1 MSAPSPG
8 HPAGKSTAHPTGAGS
23 EPTHAESIVAVVQDL
38 LESGGYDA
46 VQLREVA
53 ARAHVSLATI
63 YRLFSSR
70 DELIVT
76 AIERWM
82 STNSYAELAL
92 PEEGESVYDGLMRGL
107 RYVFEPWERNP
118 RMLEAYHRARTGP
131 GGRRLDRQGMRAIE
145 PNANALLANA
155 DPAYVEDVTLILK
168 NMAYAVIGRFAAG
181 NLDITA
187 ILPSLERAVYRL
199 TADNETP
206 ATQARPRGTRPRS
219 S

>member
-1 MSAPSPG
+1 MSGASPAQSSRKAQDGAAEPG
-8 HPAGKSTAHPTGAGS
+8 HTDA
-23 EPTHAESIVAVVQDL
+23 IVAVVQDL
-38 LESGGYDA
+38 LETDGYDA

-53 ARAHVSLATI
+53 RRARVSLATI

-76 AIERWM
+76 SIERWM

-92 PEEGESVYDGLMRGL
+92 PEPGESVYDGLMRGL

-131 GGRRLDRQGMRAIE
+131 GGRRLDRQGMKAIL
-145 PNANALLANA
+145 PNATALLQDA
-155 DPAYVEDVTLILK
+155 DAEYAKDIDLILK

-181 NLDITA
+181 TLDITA
-187 ILPSLERAVYRL
+187 ILPTLERAVFRL
-199 TADNETP
+199 TANNETA
-206 ATQARPRGTRPRS
+206 ATEARARGARPRAT
-219 S
+219 

>member
-1 MSAPSPG
+1 MPGRSAGELEKGP
-8 HPAGKSTAHPTGAGS
+8 
-23 EPTHAESIVAVVQDL
+23 EPTHADLIVAVVQEI
-38 LESGGYDA
+38 LEAGGYDA

-63 YRLFSSR
+63 YRLFGNR

-76 AIERWM
+76 AIEQWM
-82 STNSYAELAL
+82 STHSYAELEL
-92 PEEGESVYDGLMRGL
+92 PTPGESVYDGLMRGL
-107 RYVFEPWERNP
+107 RYVFEPWESSP
-118 RMLEAYHRARTGP
+118 RMLEAYHRARVGP
-131 GGRRLDRQGMRAIE
+131 GGRRLDRQGMRAIL
-145 PNANALLANA
+145 PNANALLADA

-187 ILPSLERAVYRL
+187 ILPTLERAVFRL

-206 ATQARPRGTRPRS
+206 AIEAREHGARPRTT
-219 S
+219 

>member
-1 MSAPSPG
+1 MRGAERDQPPVQSPEI
-8 HPAGKSTAHPTGAGS
+8 PATGPADL
-23 EPTHAESIVAVVQDL
+23 IVSVVQDL

-53 ARAHVSLATI
+53 RRAHVSLATI
-63 YRLFSSR
+63 YRLFPTR

-82 STNSYAELAL
+82 STYSYAQLAT
-92 PEEGESVYDGLMRGL
+92 PPDGESVYDGLMRGL
-107 RYVFEPWERNP
+107 RHVFEPWERNP

-131 GGRRLDRQGMRAIE
+131 GGRRLDRQGMRAVM
-145 PNANALLANA
+145 PNADAVLQNA
-155 DPAYVEDVTLILK
+155 DPVYRDDITLILK

-181 NLDITA
+181 AIDITA
-187 ILPSLERAVYRL
+187 ILPTLERAVFRL

-206 ATQARPRGTRPRS
+206 AAAARDLETRPRAT
-219 S
+219 